1 MQEWDDELARVAQ
14 KHADQCKFAHD
25 CSKCRQVSRF
35 KTGQNLYIYK
45 QSISSARTDWTR
57 AVKDWYEEV
66 TLFSNKYVKPF
77 KFRSVSLSSHL
88 IKKSF

>member
-1 MQEWDDELARVAQ
+1 MAQ